1 MEWNNGQSELQSRFS
16 VVITLKRKKENMKKL
31 TDGQTKGIIDK
42 PDLAIKK
49 NEGTYVLRDIT
60 QWTIN

>member
-1 MEWNNGQSELQSRFS
+1 MEWNNGQSDSQSRYS

-49 NEGTYVLRDIT
+49 N
-60 QWTIN
+60 